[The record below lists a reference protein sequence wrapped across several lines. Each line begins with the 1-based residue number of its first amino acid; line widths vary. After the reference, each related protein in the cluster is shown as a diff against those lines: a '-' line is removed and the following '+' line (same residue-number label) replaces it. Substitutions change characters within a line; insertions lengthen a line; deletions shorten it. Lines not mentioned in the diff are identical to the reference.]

1 MRRAAVVGRRFTRA
15 ELDDLTPDDGVDRH
29 LVNLTERGLVRP
41 VEDVFRFHHVLV
53 RDVAYRGIPKAER
66 AELHELAGKGL
77 DRRDGADE
85 LVGYHF
91 EQAYR
96 YLTQLQRE
104 DEHVRELADAGSER
118 LGRAGIRAW
127 KRADAPAAV
136 NLLSRAVDLVP
147 EAAELA
153 CELGHSTSRP
163 SVTSLARK
171 KSWSSASEATEE
183 RLRLRARIELAL
195 LRSLSEPNRAGELIE
210 IASAA
215 IPKLEAE
222 NDDRALGRAWVAI
235 GFVRGA
241 FYCEF
246 AALGGGRRAGGRAL
260 PPCGL
265 VTLDEPR

>member
-1 MRRAAVVGRRFTRA
+1 MS
-15 ELDDLTPDDGVDRH
+15 
-29 LVNLTERGLVRP
+29 LTERGLVRP

-77 DRRDGADE
+77 DRRDGTDE

-96 YLTQLQRE
+96 YLAELQRE
-104 DEHVRELADAGSER
+104 DEHAHDLAAAGSER

-153 CELGHSTSRP
+153 CELG
-163 SVTSLARK
+163 
-171 KSWSSASEATEE
+171 
-183 RLRLRARIELAL
+183 
-195 LRSLSEPNRAGELIE
+195 
-210 IASAA
+210 
-215 IPKLEAE
+215 
-222 NDDRALGRAWVAI
+222 
-235 GFVRGA
+235 
-241 FYCEF
+241 
-246 AALGGGRRAGGRAL
+246 AALRVDR
-260 PPCGL
+260 
-265 VTLDEPR
+265 